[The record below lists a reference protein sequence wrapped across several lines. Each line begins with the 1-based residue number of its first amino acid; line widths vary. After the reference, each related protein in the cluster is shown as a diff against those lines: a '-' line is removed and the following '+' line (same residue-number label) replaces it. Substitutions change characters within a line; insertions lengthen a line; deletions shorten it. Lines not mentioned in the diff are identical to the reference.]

1 MVQNLQNKLCPKQL
15 KATQG
20 EFSDA
25 GVEKQLQK
33 MQDGA
38 IQKPI
43 IASED
48 NYIIDGH
55 QMASSMEY

>member
-1 MVQNLQNKLCPKQL
+1 MVLNLQNKLCPAKSL

-38 IQKPI
+38 SKKPV
-43 IASED
+43 IASPRQLH
-48 NYIIDGH
+48 N
-55 QMASSMEY
+55 